1 MSLHATPT
9 DEAQY
14 RLNAQRRNSTIS
26 SIAITLLAIALTAL
40 TLAYLILP
48 SLVRENPPIVTY
60 SRGAENT
67 EPAEQPR
74 KQPSVSR
81 KPSAPSSSAARV
93 ISVNTE
99 SPVAIPVPE
108 YTPSE
113 ASVDF
118 GNGNDFGDGWTGASE
133 GDGGGKGSG
142 FGSDGEIRGALKGC
156 LYDFKQR
163 SDGKPLPYQADK
175 REEFVD
181 KAVKVQR
188 NRFEENAFARYF
200 RAPKELYLTHLAI
213 PFSPA
218 QTGPEYFGA
227 KDQIKPTGW
236 MATYRGRI
244 VAPETGTYRLR
255 GVGDDY
261 LVVFVDR
268 RLCLVGCWPDIQPA
282 VAGRWDPGKPSGS
295 LHSPLGTAPLVYG
308 DWINLKAGV
317 PVDIAI
323 GIGERPGGMVGFVLE
338 VEQKGVD
345 HRTDAKGRKILP
357 LFTTHAFTEEQ
368 RKQITTDFK
377 DYEFD
382 WSNVPVFGVK

>member
-1 MSLHATPT
+1 MNLHATPT

-14 RLNAQRRNSTIS
+14 RLHAQRRNSTIS
-26 SIAITLLAIALTAL
+26 SITIALLAIALAAIS
-40 TLAYLILP
+40 LAYFILP
-48 SLVRENPPIVTY
+48 SLVGDKQPIVTY
-60 SRGAENT
+60 SRGPDGP
-67 EPAEQPR
+67 EPNERPR

-81 KPSAPSSSAARV
+81 RPSAPSSSAARV
-93 ISVNTE
+93 ISVNSE
-99 SPVAIPVPE
+99 SAVAIPVPD

-118 GNGNDFGDGWTGASE
+118 GNGDDFGNGWSGVSE
-133 GDGGGKGSG
+133 GDGGGGSG
-142 FGSDGEIRGALKGC
+142 FGSSGAIIGALKGC

-163 SDGKPLPYQADK
+163 SDGKPLPYDSAKASDY
-175 REEFVD
+175 VD
-181 KAVKVQR
+181 KAVRVQR
-188 NRFEENAFARYF
+188 SRFEEHAFERYF

-213 PFSPA
+213 HFSPA
-218 QTGPEYFGA
+218 AAGPEYFGA
-227 KDQIKPTGW
+227 KDMIRPTGW

-244 VAPETGTYRLR
+244 VAPETGTYRFR

-261 LVVFVDR
+261 LVVFVDK
-268 RLCLVGCWPDIQPA
+268 RLTLVGCWPDIQPA

-295 LHSPLGTAPLVYG
+295 LRSPLGTAPLVYG
-308 DWINLKAGV
+308 DWINLRAGV

-345 HRTDAKGRKILP
+345 HRTDANGRKILP

-368 RKQITTDFK
+368 RKQITSEFK

-382 WSNVPVFGVK
+382 WANVPVFGVK